1 MDQRE
6 MTGLPTGAWTRVARR
21 VRRVAMI
28 ALPAA
33 GLAVA
38 LVGVAPTGQALA
50 QDDRGGSINIGG
62 NIAASVADAVSG
74 IATNSSA
81 SGGVQTSH
89 NDLNFGEQEGL
100 AISDASGGNS
110 NVSEKSGK

>member
-6 MTGLPTGAWTRVARR
+6 MTGLPTGAWARVARR

-50 QDDRGGSINIGG
+50 QDDAGATINIGG
-62 NIAASVADAVSG
+62 NIAATVADAVSG
-74 IATNSSA
+74 IATNTEA
-81 SGGVQTSH
+81 SGGVITQH
-89 NDLNFGEQEGL
+89 NDLEFGDQEGL
-100 AISDASGGNS
+100 AISDASCGNHNTS
-110 NVSEKSGK
+110 SKSK